1 MNTAGAGSDALAYPP
16 RAPAQ
21 NEPVIAAR
29 GAQSLFGDRW
39 KRDLFFMLVVK
50 EITIKYRRSV
60 LGVFWAVA
68 NPVFTAAVLV
78 VAFTVFMR
86 FDLPDYALFLL
97 SALFAWNWFTTSVQM
112 STVVLGHNKT
122 LIRKVILPRQYLV
135 VATIVGQGVN
145 LLASLPILLGLVFYY
160 GRSPSFEWLIGIPLL
175 IGVQFVVILGI
186 SLLTSI
192 AHAFVDDVEYVVG
205 VLLNALFWLTPILYP
220 IEAVPESYQ
229 RWLVLNPLLYLISA
243 WRDLFYTNSINWEFI
258 AYSSIVGLG
267 FLALG
272 AFCFSRLEKRL
283 DEVL

>member
-50 EITIKYRRSV
+50 EITIKYRRSL